1 MDVYT
6 GSPEKPVSCCEHSP
20 RFVRNSGAAGLSVG
34 VDGGRDG
41 TVRGTWALF
50 LEWWEPFKVVHR
62 EQRGHDWACSLGSV
76 KWEVRLQ

>member
-1 MDVYT
+1 MDICT
-6 GSPEKPVSCCEHSP
+6 GSPKKPVSCCEHSP

-50 LEWWEPFKVVHR
+50 LE
-62 EQRGHDWACSLGSV
+62 
-76 KWEVRLQ
+76 